1 MSKDCEAPSSTK
13 LPPATYSEY
22 RQAEYLVEQIER
34 KHLAVDC
41 RNSIDVTC
49 HTFATEYK
57 IVEDCVFLC
66 NIRTQETNEAES
78 KYKNI
83 DFIFKHPFVRRSV
96 KQ

>member
-1 MSKDCEAPSSTK
+1 MSKDFEAPSCTE

-22 RQAEYLVEQIER
+22 REAEYLVELIER

-41 RNSIDVTC
+41 RSSIVVMG

-57 IVEDCVFLC
+57 IVEDCLFLC

-78 KYKNI
+78 KYKTI
-83 DFIFKHPFVRRSV
+83 DFKVKYQFVRRTM
-96 KQ
+96 KE